1 MNQEKIHSFANGLK
15 IVTLHMPEKKKVGMM
30 VAVGVGSIHESAETD
45 GAAHFTEHMLFK
57 SNGYRSSSQLIR
69 DIEWN
74 GIQTGA
80 FTDRDCTAFRVVS
93 PPHTF
98 IDAIQIAFEAYKNH
112 EYVPA
117 ELEKEREVVN
127 TEIRRCRENPGCH
140 VIHNLLLPYYF
151 RGTDLERNV
160 FGRENAISDITIQ
173 EMIQFKQKHYIPQK
187 TVIAIAGNF
196 DESDVLRKI
205 ETTFG
210 KISRPSLL
218 AHEYNTDV
226 VVESKEPLYEIRD
239 GIGQAYMAQILQAA
253 NRFCGDDYYALH
265 MLENAIGKLM
275 SCRMC
280 KELRD
285 KCGIGYDVRSMYQL
299 HPENCIILYVGGLD
313 AMRLQETRDVLDNIV
328 DDIVENGLPKA
339 EIEGVR
345 NKSISLLQDQL
356 ENLDDITINLFRKV
370 MYDFPISIL
379 DEEDG
384 FRSVTAV
391 TLRKTAERYLTK
403 PRIEAGIIPENQSD
417 RSVINNAGQLDISR
431 RN

>member
-1 MNQEKIHSFANGLK
+1 MNQEKVHNFANGLK

-30 VAVGVGSIHESAETD
+30 VAVGVGSIHETAETD

-57 SNGYRSSSQLIR
+57 SNGYRNSIQLIR

-98 IDAIQIAFEAYKNH
+98 IDAIQIAYEAYKNH
-112 EYVPA
+112 EYVRA
-117 ELEKEREVVN
+117 ELETEREVVN

-140 VIHNLLLPYYF
+140 VIHNLLMPYYF
-151 RGTDLERNV
+151 KGTDLERNV
-160 FGRENAISDITIQ
+160 FGKVNAISNITYE
-173 EMIQFKQKHYIPQK
+173 EMIHFKNKHYIPQK

-210 KISRPSLL
+210 QISQPSLS
-218 AHEYNTDV
+218 ADEQNTNLV
-226 VVESKEPLYEIRD
+226 IENKEPLYEVRD
-239 GIGQAYMAQILQAA
+239 GIEQAYMAQILQAA
-253 NRFCGDDYYALH
+253 NRFCVEDYYALH

-275 SCRMC
+275 SCRMS
-280 KELRD
+280 KELRE
-285 KCGIGYDVRSMYQL
+285 KRGIGYDVRSMYQL
-299 HPENCIILYVGGLD
+299 HPENCVIFYVGGLD
-313 AMRLQETRDVLDNIV
+313 SKRLQETRDVLDNIV
-328 DDIVENGLPKA
+328 NDIVDNGLSTA

-345 NKSISLLQDQL
+345 NKSISLTQDRL
-356 ENLDDITINLFRKV
+356 ENLDYITIDLFRKV
-370 MYDFPISIL
+370 MYSFPISIL
-379 DEEDG
+379 DGEDG
-384 FRSVTAV
+384 FKRVTAE
-391 TLRKTAERYLTK
+391 TLEKAADRYLAK
-403 PRIEAGIIPENQSD
+403 PRIEAGIIP
-417 RSVINNAGQLDISR
+417 

>member
-1 MNQEKIHSFANGLK
+1 MNQEKYHSFANGLK
-15 IVTLHMPEKKKVGMM
+15 VVTLHMPEKKKVCMM
-30 VAVGVGSIHESAETD
+30 VAVGVGSIHETAETD

-57 SNGYRSSSQLIR
+57 SNGYRNSSQFIR

-80 FTDRDCTAFRVVS
+80 FTDRDCTAFRVLS

-98 IDAIQIAFEAYKNH
+98 IDAIQIAYEAYENYD
-112 EYVPA
+112 YVRA
-117 ELEKEREVVN
+117 ELETEREVVN
-127 TEIRRCRENPGCH
+127 TEIRRCWESPGCH
-140 VIHNLLLPYYF
+140 VIHNLLMPYYF

-160 FGRENAISDITIQ
+160 FGQVNAISNITY
-173 EMIQFKQKHYIPQK
+173 EDMIQFKQKHYIPQK

-196 DESDVLRKI
+196 DESNVLRKI

-210 KISRPSLL
+210 IISKPSLS

-226 VVESKEPLYEIRD
+226 VVESKEPLYEMKD
-239 GIGQAYMAQILQAA
+239 GIGQAYMAQILHAA
-253 NRFCGDDYYALH
+253 DRFCGDDYYALH

-280 KELRD
+280 DELLEKR
-285 KCGIGYDVRSMYQL
+285 GIGYDVRSMYQN
-299 HPENCIILYVGGLD
+299 HPENCIILLVNGLD
-313 AMRLQETRDVLDNIV
+313 TMRLQETRDVLDNIV

-345 NKSISLLQDQL
+345 NKSLSLLQDQL
-356 ENLDDITINLFRKV
+356 ENLDAITINLFRKV

-379 DEEDG
+379 DEENG
-384 FRSVTAV
+384 YRNVTSE
-391 TLRKTAERYLTK
+391 TLINAADKYLTK
-403 PRIEAGIIPENQSD
+403 PRIEAGIIPENPS
-417 RSVINNAGQLDISR
+417 IN
-431 RN
+431 